1 MSKSND
7 PKSKETEDKEKAE
20 QETVEI
26 PGPEETSEAETVPDA
41 PGDDAQAEI
50 MAGDGSVKT
59 GVETELEDDP
69 FRDDPA
75 TVEPLDDTIQASD
88 AMVEARDAD
97 DATVETGDD
106 TVETGDDTGEAS
118 DVTVEAVE
126 ITELDRPDTDT
137 PDREVDPTTGGPDEE
152 EPVTFRHNTD
162 AGATTTA
169 PIPERVVEKV
179 IERKGGFWPMAFGGI
194 VAAGLG
200 FGASWYLA
208 QDDTFETETRA
219 TLDSHGSA
227 LDDLETRTAAL
238 AEQDTATAARLD
250 ELAAGLETTQGTLAS
265 AQADL
270 SALGERL
277 DGVDQGFETRITE
290 IDSRLTELIK
300 RPVADN
306 VSREAIKAYE
316 DELER
321 LRGSMEEQRKA
332 IEETIAAEK
341 AKIEK
346 IAEEATQIEERAL
359 EESRLAAARSAM
371 TRVLSALDTGD
382 AFEAALAE
390 LAENVDDPLEVLRSV
405 AAEGVVTQAALRERF
420 PDASRDAL
428 RAVRDGASEDGGGI
442 GGVIEKMFEVR
453 SVEPREGEDA
463 DAVLSRAE
471 AAVRAGDIRAALA
484 EIEALPE
491 VAKAVLSDWVT
502 DAETRISAL
511 EEAQAVAARLNEG

>member
-7 PKSKETEDKEKAE
+7 PKSKETEGKEKAE
-20 QETVEI
+20 QETVEK
-26 PGPEETSEAETVPDA
+26 PGPEATPEAETGTDVPR
-41 PGDDAQAEI
+41 DDAGAEI
-50 MAGDGSVKT
+50 MAGVDPVET
-59 GVETELEDDP
+59 GVETEPEDDP
-69 FRDDPA
+69 FRDDPV
-75 TVEPLDDTIQASD
+75 TGEPRAETILAG
-88 AMVEARDAD
+88 
-97 DATVETGDD
+97 DATEPETPFA
-106 TVETGDDTGEAS
+106 ETPEPET
-118 DVTVEAVE
+118 
-126 ITELDRPDTDT
+126 
-137 PDREVDPTTGGPDEE
+137 DPTAGGPGEE
-152 EPVTFRHNTD
+152 EPVTFRHNTNS
-162 AGATTTA
+162 GATPAA
-169 PIPERVVEKV
+169 PVPEKVVEKV
-179 IERKGGFWPMAFGGI
+179 VERKGGFWPMAFGGI

-219 TLDSHGSA
+219 ALDRHGNA
-227 LDDLETRTAAL
+227 LDDLEARAGAL

-250 ELAAGLETTQGTLAS
+250 ELASGLETTRGTLA
-265 AQADL
+265 AVQDDL
-270 SALGERL
+270 SALGMRL
-277 DGVDQGFETRITE
+277 DTVDQGFETRITE
-290 IDSRLTELIK
+290 LDARLTELIK

-332 IEETIAAEK
+332 IEDTIAAEK

-428 RAVRDGASEDGGGI
+428 RAVRDGASGDGGGI
-442 GGVIEKMFEVR
+442 GGVLEKMFEVR
-453 SVEPREGEDA
+453 SVEPREGDDA

-471 AAVRAGDIRAALA
+471 AAVRAGDIRTALA

-491 VAKAVLSDWVT
+491 VAKEVLSDWVT

>member
-7 PKSKETEDKEKAE
+7 PKSKKTEDKEKAE
-20 QETVEI
+20 QEPVEN
-26 PGPEETSEAETVPDA
+26 PVPEETSEAETVTDA
-41 PGDDAQAEI
+41 PGEAPKDDV
-50 MAGDGSVKT
+50 MAGVDPVET
-59 GVETELEDDP
+59 GVETEPEDDP

-75 TVEPLDDTIQASD
+75 TAEPLDGTSHAG
-88 AMVEARDAD
+88 
-97 DATVETGDD
+97 DATV
-106 TVETGDDTGEAS
+106 AAA
-118 DVTVEAVE
+118 DVT
-126 ITELDRPDTDT
+126 ELETPDTET
-137 PDREVDPTTGGPDEE
+137 PDPEVDPTTGGPDEE
-152 EPVTFRHNTD
+152 EPVTFRHNTNS
-162 AGATTTA
+162 GATTTA
-169 PIPERVVEKV
+169 PIPEKVVEKV
-179 IERKGGFWPMAFGGI
+179 VERKGGFWPMALGGV

-219 TLDSHGSA
+219 ALDRHGSA
-227 LDDLETRTAAL
+227 LDELDGKAAAL
-238 AEQDTATAARLD
+238 AEQDTATTARLD
-250 ELAAGLETTQGTLAS
+250 ELASGLEATQGTLAT
-265 AQADL
+265 AQEEL

-277 DGVDQGFETRITE
+277 DTVDQGFETRITE
-290 IDSRLTELIK
+290 LDTRLTELIK

-341 AKIEK
+341 AKIEQ

-390 LAENVDDPLEVLRSV
+390 LAENVDDPLTVLKSV

-428 RAVRDGASEDGGGI
+428 RAVRDGASDDGGGI
-442 GGVIEKMFEVR
+442 GGVLEKMFEVR
-453 SVEPREGEDA
+453 SVEPREGDDA

-471 AAVRAGDIRAALA
+471 AAVRAGDIRTALA

-491 VAKAVLSDWVT
+491 VAKEVLSDWVT